1 MYRDILLPTD
11 GSALS
16 RRAVVGGIQ
25 FARQVGA
32 RVHGFYVVP
41 LLPADALDSMLHR
54 DPDLAERQAALFD
67 RLGDEYLAQV
77 SEAAQAA
84 DVVCACRKVRG
95 SMPHAMILL
104 EAARL
109 GCDLIYMAS
118 HGWNGDQNQLLGS
131 ITLRVLNNSPVPV
144 LVHKSNVLVTPR
156 QAACPR

>member
-1 MYRDILLPTD
+1 MYHDILLPTD

-16 RRAVVGGIQ
+16 RRAVLGGIQ

-41 LLPADALDSMLHR
+41 LLPPDAMESMLHM
-54 DPDLAERQAALFD
+54 DPGLTERQVALFD
-67 RLGDEYLAQV
+67 RIGDGYLAQL

-84 DVVCACRKVRG
+84 GVTYDCRKVRG

-118 HGWNGDQNQLLGS
+118 HGWHGDQDRLLGS
-131 ITLRVLNNSPVPV
+131 VTLRVLNSSPVPV

-156 QAACPR
+156 QGA

>member
-1 MYRDILLPTD
+1 MYHDILLPTD

-16 RRAVVGGIQ
+16 RRAVLGGIQ
-25 FARQVGA
+25 FARQAGA

-41 LLPADALDSMLHR
+41 LLPPDAMESMLHM
-54 DPDLAERQAALFD
+54 DPGLTERQVALFD
-67 RLGDEYLAQV
+67 RLGEDYLAQV

-84 DVVCACRKVRG
+84 GVACDCRKVRG

-118 HGWNGDQNQLLGS
+118 HGWNGDQDRLLGS
-131 ITLRVLNNSPVPV
+131 VTLRVLNSSPVPV

-156 QAACPR
+156 QGA